1 MQIIKFSQQYTEKL
15 IDLILNIQVNE
26 FSIAITRNDQP
37 DLADISGFYQVG
49 KGNFW
54 LAVDDDNTVI
64 GTIGL
69 IDIGNNQL
77 ALRKMFV
84 DARFR
89 GKNYGIAQSLLNTAW
104 QWCQESQIDQVYLG
118 TTVAYH
124 AAHRFYEKNDFLEIT
139 KSELPLN
146 FPVMAVDSKFYV
158 KSFKSL

>member
-26 FSIAITRNDQP
+26 FSIAITRKDQP

-69 IDIGNNQL
+69 IDIGNNQA

-84 DARFR
+84 DTRFR
-89 GKNYGIAQSLLNTAW
+89 GKNYGIAQSLLNTVC
-104 QWCQESQIDQVYLG
+104 QWCQKSQIDQIYLG
-118 TTVAYH
+118 TTAAYH
-124 AAHRFYEKNDFLEIT
+124 AAHRFYEKNDFVEIT
-139 KSELPLN
+139 KSELPLD

-158 KSFKSL
+158 KSFKNL